1 MLPDF
6 FPPDAASGSDAVTV
20 HGSASSISLPDSVNS
35 ANIGP
40 IRHPTLG
47 SVARLL
53 TTLAR
58 QVSLPV
64 HTRLSFNDSGRITH
78 HQDIWDVKDV
88 LSLVPGVGITQ
99 WVGSRVLA
107 HGLASAFDMYGWAF
121 SVTGRTVKR
130 EGDETPRGTSTVTRA
145 GSVATGSPMTSA
157 FGSLRSSTGAPSS
170 SAANALGLQLT
181 DRLNNVRNRAPDTD
195 NDA

>member
-1 MLPDF
+1 M
-6 FPPDAASGSDAVTV
+6 
-20 HGSASSISLPDSVNS
+20 
-35 ANIGP
+35 GP

-47 SVARLL
+47 GVARLL

-64 HTRLSFNDSGRITH
+64 HTRLSFNDSGRITY

-88 LSLVPGVGITQ
+88 LSLVPGVGMAQ

-107 HGLASAFDMYGWAF
+107 HSLASAFDMYGWAF
-121 SVTGRTVKR
+121 SASGRPVKR
-130 EGDETPRGTSTVTRA
+130 EGDETPRGASTITRA
-145 GSVATGSPMTSA
+145 STESPMTST
-157 FGSLRSSTGAPSS
+157 FGSLRSATGAPST
-170 SAANALGLQLT
+170 SAVNALGLQLSE
-181 DRLNNVRNRAPDTD
+181 RLNNVRNRAPDTD